1 LTTETIIEALKF
13 ILPAYCANAVPVIV
27 GGGKPI
33 DLGKN
38 FSDGKRIFGENKTF
52 RGFFSGLIIG
62 SLVGLSENLLFNY
75 PLLLGFA
82 TSLGALVG
90 DLIKSF
96 FKRRLGYEPGKMLPV
111 ADQLD
116 FVFGA
121 VLFSLFIMPPT
132 LEEFILLLLI
142 TPPIHLATNFLAY
155 LLKLKEK
162 PF

>member
-1 LTTETIIEALKF
+1 LTLETIVNALKF
-13 ILPAYCANAVPVIV
+13 ILPAYCANATPVIV

-33 DLGKN
+33 DFGKN
-38 FSDGKRIFGENKTF
+38 FSDGKQIFGENKTF
-52 RGFFSGLIIG
+52 RGFFSGLFLG
-62 SLVGLSENLLFNY
+62 SLVGLGENLLFGY
-75 PLLLGFA
+75 PLFFGFV
-82 TSLGALVG
+82 TSFGALIG

-121 VLFSLFIMPPT
+121 VLFSLPLMPPT
-132 LEEFILLLLI
+132 LEEFFILILV
-142 TPPIHLATNFLAY
+142 TPPIHLGTNFLAY
-155 LLKLKEK
+155 LLKLKKE